1 MAIQTETLTINNKQY
16 IRTYSDTGFMIY
28 GGIPEANYDE
38 AIDPKELERTY
49 IETNIPVEV
58 NSEWQTH

>member
-1 MAIQTETLTINNKQY
+1 MIQTEILIINNKRF
-16 IRTYSDTGFMIY
+16 IHTYSDNNMIIY
-28 GGIPEANYDE
+28 GGMPKANYSE
-38 AIDPKELERTY
+38 AIDPEELERTY